1 MDKCLTLHPGLA
13 ESHPVRRGAAIFLV
27 VFYVGLGTGVLHYLH
42 ELDHA
47 QEDAREDAAALA
59 AGKPVQHHD
68 HDDCDVCAQFNVLV
82 MWLSTPWTPLLAFLG
97 LLVAFLALLPIL
109 PVCRRAPLRIDC
121 RGPPALAIGS
131 TFTA

>member
-1 MDKCLTLHPGLA
+1 LTFQPGLA
-13 ESHPVRRGAAIFLV
+13 KSHPVRRWAAIFLV

-47 QEDAREDAAALA
+47 REDAREDAAALA
-59 AGKPVQHHD
+59 SGKPVQHHD

-97 LLVAFLALLPIL
+97 LLVAILALLPIP
-109 PVCRRAPLRIDC
+109 PVYRRAPVRIDC
-121 RGPPALAIGS
+121 RGPPALPIYS
-131 TFTA
+131 TVIA